1 MLPTFT
7 ANCLLQ
13 QSMPHKEY
21 CIEVPS
27 QYEGYVVNN
36 NSRWAFVA
44 EPSARPDPASK
55 VGGCLLLT
63 IVPPCVLQRALSP
76 LADGPS

>member
-1 MLPTFT
+1 MTLHCCPLSLLSLKIALFR
-7 ANCLLQ
+7 AGWRLQ

-27 QYEGYVVNN
+27 LYEGHVVNN

-44 EPSARPDPASK
+44 EPSTF
-55 VGGCLLLT
+55 CLPLLSRLGRSW
-63 IVPPCVLQRALSP
+63 C
-76 LADGPS
+76 